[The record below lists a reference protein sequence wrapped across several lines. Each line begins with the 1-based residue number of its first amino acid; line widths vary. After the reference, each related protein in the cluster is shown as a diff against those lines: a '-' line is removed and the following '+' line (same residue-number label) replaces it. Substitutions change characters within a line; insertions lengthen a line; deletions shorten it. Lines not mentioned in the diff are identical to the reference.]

1 MLASSCKSRFAAI
14 ALISLGVSTLS
25 GTSAGFAT
33 GTDESDSAVCEET
46 PSTISAT
53 SLDFGKVP
61 KDSSSRIE
69 LMVTIDQGQ
78 TVDCD
83 LKNAFIGSVS
93 IGDFTGGAHLD
104 LGIRKVVVSIAEPT
118 DNRYPLIAVV
128 PVDAEIGS
136 FGATLVFVLE
146 GG

>member
-1 MLASSCKSRFAAI
+1 MFASPCKSRLAAI
-14 ALISLGVSTLS
+14 ALISLGVSTLT

-33 GTDESDSAVCEET
+33 GTDQSVPAVCEET
-46 PSTISAT
+46 PSTISAAP
-53 SLDFGKVP
+53 LVFGEIP
-61 KDSSSRIE
+61 KDSSRRID
-69 LMVTIDQGQ
+69 LIVTIDQGQ

-83 LKNAFIGSVS
+83 YKNAFIGSVS

-104 LGIRKVVVSIAEPT
+104 LGVRKVVISLAEPT
-118 DNRYPLIAVV
+118 DNLHPLIVAV
-128 PVDAEIGS
+128 PEDAETGS

>member
-1 MLASSCKSRFAAI
+1 
-14 ALISLGVSTLS
+14 
-25 GTSAGFAT
+25 
-33 GTDESDSAVCEET
+33 
-46 PSTISAT
+46 
-53 SLDFGKVP
+53 
-61 KDSSSRIE
+61 
-69 LMVTIDQGQ
+69 MVTIDQGQ